1 MFIPMLMPMIPTW
14 NEKPPTLYSI
24 LESIVNFDKEE
35 QTKIKDLAKTGR
47 TTIFNFTYPLS
58 TNVSKEDFECM
69 ILNHFIMRRIGFE
82 TVTAF
87 RIQLNVKLNEIMP
100 MYNKMFDMLEGWDIF
115 NDGEKVT
122 REVEDSRNIKTT
134 SESTSENSSDTSTEN
149 TTNTSTSNTTNT
161 EEDNI
166 SSSDTT
172 TSSTLNNTST
182 TTAQNTSDNRNS
194 DTPQN
199 RLSEVRSGEYVDDY
213 QYKQDNTTSTDTS
226 TSTGSSTNSS
236 DTTNNTTT
244 ETTAHTTTGVES
256 TTTTGVEGQTTTNS
270 EDNTENKGNTKETII
285 RTPSDKLKLY
295 QDFIEKRQNIY
306 TMIFKDLEDL
316 FYQLV

>member
-35 QTKIKDLAKTGR
+35 QTKIKDLAKAGR
-47 TTIFNFTYPLS
+47 STIFNFTYPLS
-58 TNVSKEDFECM
+58 DNISKEDFECM
-69 ILNHFIMRRIGFE
+69 ILNHFIMRRIGFD

-122 REVEDSRNIKTT
+122 REVIDSRNIKTT
-134 SESTSENSSDTSTEN
+134 SESTTENSQN
-149 TTNTSTSNTTNT
+149 TTNDNITST
-161 EEDNI
+161 D
-166 SSSDTT
+166 T
-172 TSSTLNNTST
+172 TSSNTIENSAET
-182 TTAQNTSDNRNS
+182 IGQNVSDNRNS

-213 QYKQDNTTSTDTS
+213 RYTQDNSTSTDES
-226 TSTGSSTNSS
+226 SSTGSSTSS
-236 DTTNNTTT
+236 TDTTNNISIEMTG
-244 ETTAHTTTGVES
+244 ETS
-256 TTTTGVEGQTTTNS
+256 SNS
-270 EDNTENKGNTKETII
+270 LDNTENKGNTKETIS
-285 RTPSDKLKLY
+285 RTPADKLKLY
-295 QDFIEKRQNIY
+295 QEFIENRQNIY
-306 TMIFKDLEDL
+306 TLIFKDLEDL